1 MKFFQKMSQ
10 VRLVLLVSVFITLT
24 GNFTFFEKTILVYP
38 LSQNTLFISSLF
50 VWLFVFLSVLLLLLC
65 FRHTIKPILIILL
78 LTSAV
83 VAYAVNNYGIV
94 VDENMISSVFET
106 NASESLDLVSYKLI
120 PYVLFLGVLP
130 SFFVWRMEIIRLPLV
145 SQLWRRVQIII
156 GLILV
161 FILIAIS
168 FSKHYTSFAR
178 ENRDLKLYINPTY
191 YLYAVA
197 KYVNTKFDT
206 ASTPFM
212 EIGLDATINKPD
224 YARRLVVLVVGETAR
239 ADRFSL
245 NGYERQTNPLL
256 EQESVISFK
265 NMTSCG
271 SDTALSVPC
280 MFSYLDRED
289 YSHAKG
295 KNMSNVLDVINQAGV
310 EVLWRDNNSDSK
322 GVADRI
328 TFEDYLS
335 VGVNPICESEC
346 RDEGM
351 LSGLQ
356 SYIDDRPESDI
367 LIVLHT
373 MGSHGPAYYKRY
385 PDVFEVFKPTCKTNQ
400 LNECSDEQINNA
412 YDNTIVYADY
422 FLSKVIELLKHN
434 AESLDT
440 AMFYISDHGESLGEN
455 GVYLHGMPYFM
466 APIAQVHVP
475 ALMWFNESFSSKIN
489 MSALKVTANEP
500 LSHDNLFHTLLGLMN
515 IKTEVYNN
523 QLDIIDYAQ

>member
-1 MKFFQKMSQ
+1 MKFFQQIPQM
-10 VRLVLLVSVFITLT
+10 RLVLLVSAFITLT

-38 LSQNTLFISSLF
+38 LSQNTLFVTSLF
-50 VWLFVFLSVLLLLLC
+50 VWLFVFLSALLLLLC

-78 LTSAV
+78 MTSALV
-83 VAYAVNNYGIV
+83 TYAFNNYGIV

-120 PYVLFLGVLP
+120 PYVLFLGILP
-130 SFFVWRMEIIRLPLV
+130 SFFVWRVELTRLSIR
-145 SQLWRRVQIII
+145 SQLFQRVKNII
-156 GLILV
+156 GLTLV
-161 FILIAIS
+161 FVLVTIS

-178 ENRDLKLYINPTY
+178 ENRDLRLYINPTY

-197 KYVNTKFDT
+197 KYVNAKFDT

-212 EIGLDATINKPD
+212 EIGLDATINVQ
-224 YARRLVVLVVGETAR
+224 ANSQRLVILVVGEAAR

-245 NGYERQTNPLL
+245 NGYERQTSPLL

-265 NMTSCG
+265 NMISCG

-280 MFSYLDRED
+280 MFSYLNREN

-295 KNMSNVLDVINQAGV
+295 KNMSNVLDIISRAGV

-322 GVADRI
+322 GAADRI
-328 TFEDYLS
+328 TFEDYRS
-335 VGVNPICESEC
+335 NNFNPLCNPEC

-356 SYIDDRPESDI
+356 SYIDERPDSNI

-373 MGSHGPAYYKRY
+373 MGSHGPAYYRRY
-385 PDVFEVFKPTCKTNQ
+385 PQAFEVFTPTCQTNQ

-422 FLSKVIELLKHN
+422 FLSKVIELLKNN
-434 AESLDT
+434 AEDLDT

-466 APIAQVHVP
+466 APIEQVHVP
-475 ALMWFNESFSSKIN
+475 AIMWFDKSFAKEVN
-489 MSALKVTANEP
+489 TEALEIVANEP
-500 LSHDNLFHTLLGLMN
+500 LSHDNLFHTLLGLMLVE
-515 IKTEVYNN
+515 TEVYD
-523 QLDIIDYAQ
+523 QRLDIMAK